1 MGILV
6 SAKFKISPIP
16 TAQIKSTETVIKA
29 VVIRTNALLL
39 VVTKASRTET
49 GFTILAAVT
58 IKMPASALIGIC
70 PTTGAISNTHINK
83 SIECTIA
90 ENLVLAPERTFTA
103 VRAIAPVAGIPPIID
118 ATTVAKP

>member
-6 SAKFKISPIP
+6 RAKFKSNPIP
-16 TAQIKSTETVIKA
+16 TAQIKSTATVIKA
-29 VVIRTNALLL
+29 VVIRIIALLL

-70 PTTGAISNTHINK
+70 PTTWEKNSTHNNK
-83 SIECTIA
+83 SMECTIA
-90 ENLVLAPERTFTA
+90 ENLVRAPDRTFTA

-118 ATTVAKP
+118 EATVAKP